1 MTQKE
6 RLGDLA
12 NPLRDFCV
20 LRSILSIVNRIL
32 YNIDGQQGGKAM
44 KGTLVNAAA
53 IVGGS
58 MIGLVLKQRL
68 SRRYQDTV
76 MQGLALAVGLIGL
89 QMALKTQ
96 NVLVLIVSVV
106 LGGLLGEF
114 LDIDKWLTK
123 FGGWL
128 TVKVGNKYG
137 SVGEGFITGSL
148 VFCVGAMAIVGSIQE
163 GLTGDAST
171 LYVKAMLDAVASAVF
186 ASGMGIG
193 VALSGISVL
202 LYQGLITLLASSLSG
217 IIADN
222 MILEMSAVG
231 GLLIMGIS
239 ILMLEIK
246 SIKVANL
253 LPAIPIAAI
262 LASL

>member
-1 MTQKE
+1 
-6 RLGDLA
+6 
-12 NPLRDFCV
+12 
-20 LRSILSIVNRIL
+20 
-32 YNIDGQQGGKAM
+32 M

-53 IVGGS
+53 VLGGAI
-58 MIGLVLKQRL
+58 IGLALKQRI
-68 SRRYQDTV
+68 SQRYQHTL

-96 NVLVLIVSVV
+96 NILIVILSVV

-114 LDIDKWLTK
+114 LNIDKWLSN
-123 FGGWL
+123 FGDWL
-128 TVKVGNKYG
+128 TLKAGNKHG

-171 LYVKAMLDAVASAVF
+171 LYAKSMLDAVASAVF
-186 ASGMGIG
+186 ASGLGIG
-193 VALSGISVL
+193 VALSSISIL
-202 LYQGLITLLASSLSG
+202 LYQGSITLLANSLSG
-217 IIADN
+217 MIADK
-222 MILEMSAVG
+222 MIIEMSAVG
-231 GLLIMGIS
+231 GLLIIGIS
-239 ILMLEIK
+239 LLMLEIK
-246 SIKVANL
+246 TIRVANL